1 MIKTLLWKDLRVQ
14 RVAILAA
21 TCVIVAPY
29 VYAAYEYLGNGSPIS
44 RTASEFRASLD
55 EAGRITLIASLLVVA
70 MLAGA
75 AFAAE
80 RSDRSHEF
88 LVTLPPTRLAILV
101 SKILVVAAATAALWL
116 LNPYVFMRIA
126 TVLDAGPTSP
136 LESADQML
144 GTVSAMALSVLG
156 TGWLGSILVSN
167 PASSLLIGLLSP
179 FFSLLAAF
187 GISDPARDGNAFRVT
202 FVCACLISGV
212 SSLVGGA
219 VCFLRREKA

>member
-29 VYAAYEYLGNGSPIS
+29 VYAAYLGIGSPVS

-55 EAGRITLIASLLVVA
+55 EAGLITLIASLLVVA

-88 LVTLPPTRLAILV
+88 LTTLPPTRLAILV
-101 SKILVVAAATAALWL
+101 SKMLVVAAATAALWL
-116 LNPYVFMRIA
+116 LNPYVLMRIA
-126 TVLDAGPTSP
+126 TVLDAGPTAP
-136 LESADQML
+136 LVSADSTL
-144 GTVSAMALSVLG
+144 GTVSATALCVLG

-167 PASSLLIGLLSP
+167 PASSLLIGLLAP
-179 FFSLLAAF
+179 FFSMVVAF
-187 GISDPARDGNAFRVT
+187 GISDPSRDGNAFRVT
-202 FVCACLISGV
+202 FVCACLILGV
-212 SSLVGGA
+212 SSLVGGT
-219 VCFLRREKA
+219 VCFLRREEA